1 MTKKT
6 DKEWRKIP
14 GFGDKYIVS
23 NDGEV
28 RSLFCGHGTR
38 WKCGEK
44 LLTQRPDFKGY
55 LKVKVRVNGQDK
67 IVFVH
72 RLVALAFLPKVKG
85 KNMVNHKDGDK
96 QNNSVDNL
104 EWCDNSENQLHSFR
118 VLGRRQPNWLLKLL
132 KEKSSRPVRCV
143 ETGVEYPS
151 ISEAARSVGAKSDSH
166 IGEVCRG
173 VANTAAG
180 YHWEYADGTEC

>member
-1 MTKKT
+1 MTKSR
-6 DKEWRKIP
+6 EWRKIP
-14 GFGDKYIVS
+14 GYGNKYIVS

-44 LLTQRPDFKGY
+44 VLKQRADWKGY
-55 LKVKVRVNGQDK
+55 LKVGVRENGKLK

-85 KNMVNHKDGDK
+85 KNMVNHKDGNK
-96 QNNSVDNL
+96 QNNSVENL
-104 EWCDNSENQLHSFR
+104 EWCNNSENQKHSYR
-118 VLGRRQPNWLLKLL
+118 VLGNKKPQWLIELLKAR
-132 KEKSSRPVRCV
+132 SSLPVRCI

-151 ISEAARSVGAKSDSH
+151 ISEAARCVGAKTDTH

-173 VANTAAG
+173 KAKTASG
-180 YHWEYADGTEC
+180 LHWEFI